1 MNTGSSSQES
11 WEMFSSIHCIYAL
24 VHEPAGCLNQDCVTI
39 LLNNDSQVE
48 LFKLYDSM
56 EGGHEVP
63 K

>member
-1 MNTGSSSQES
+1 
-11 WEMFSSIHCIYAL
+11 MFSSIHCIYAL